1 MRKWFSRKTQQV
13 LISHKTH
20 NTGFSIKRL
29 FLSRFY
35 LIDTWPK
42 RILGCFGLSKYVC
55 KKTIDQLTPKRRERS
70 IFLEKIPIWNSIEHH
85 SNKWGQST
93 YLFLLLNLGL
103 YKWVE
108 GNTRNSNGS
117 ANSSL
122 CGDLVA
128 CSTLS
133 SLSVI
138 WKHYLHSSK
147 NNYMVIGN

>member
-1 MRKWFSRKTQQV
+1 MRKWFSRKTRQV

-55 KKTIDQLTPKRRERS
+55 NKTIDQLTPKRRERS

-85 SNKWGQST
+85 SNK
-93 YLFLLLNLGL
+93 
-103 YKWVE
+103 
-108 GNTRNSNGS
+108 
-117 ANSSL
+117 
-122 CGDLVA
+122 
-128 CSTLS
+128 
-133 SLSVI
+133 
-138 WKHYLHSSK
+138 
-147 NNYMVIGN
+147 